1 MARFL
6 VVVVGEQGW
15 PIDLIVPVALGP
27 KRERER
33 GFNQA
38 AVLAQP
44 LSWALNKE
52 FNRNVLWRTRET
64 DTQVNLTYR
73 QRLVNV
79 ANAFQADREEVN
91 HKNILLV
98 DDVMTSGATLHEA
111 SLALKAEGAAG
122 VFAITLSRAAL

>member
-1 MARFL
+1 
-6 VVVVGEQGW
+6 
-15 PIDLIVPVALGP
+15 LIVPVALGP

-79 ANAFQADREEVN
+79 ANAFQADRRRVN
-91 HKNILLV
+91 NKNVLLV

-122 VFAITLSRAAL
+122 VFAVTLSRAAL